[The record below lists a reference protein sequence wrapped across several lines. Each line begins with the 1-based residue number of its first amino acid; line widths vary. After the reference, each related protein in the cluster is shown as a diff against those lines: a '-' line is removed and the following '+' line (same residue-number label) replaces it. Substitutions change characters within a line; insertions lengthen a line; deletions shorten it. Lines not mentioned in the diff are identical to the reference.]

1 MVRFTVGFG
10 IFLVH
15 AVTALTPDGHPPI
28 KNLLKAHATESK
40 AINEPFDYIIAG
52 GGLAGC
58 LLAERLT
65 ADGSKKVLLLEAGRP
80 DYDNLSIRIPGGILR
95 LFRSVYDWQYESKGE
110 KDCDGKN
117 VFLQRGMVL
126 GGSSSTNVLLHH
138 RGSADDYNSW
148 GIPGWTATDVL
159 PFFKLSENDDTG
171 RDPAY
176 HGKGGEWNMDDVRY
190 QNPLSK
196 RFLEVGVAEGM
207 VYNDDFNNWSRP
219 QDGVGRFQVSEK
231 NGERVSGATAFLS
244 KALKRKN
251 LVVRTEALVNKINF
265 DEAKTAVGVTY
276 DLKGD
281 DTFKPFTAKLKA
293 GGEVLVTGGAI
304 GSPQILM
311 CSGIGPADH
320 LADLGIPVVA
330 DLPGVGENLQ
340 DHPAAVVSYKTPKKG
355 VSVTSKLRLFGKTNP
370 LPVLQWLLF
379 KSGPLTSTG
388 CDHGA
393 FVKTG
398 EESDQPDLQMRFLPA
413 KALMPDGM
421 STFTQFKYIGNFED
435 GYSFQ
440 SVATRAKSR
449 GSVRLASSNAHVKPI
464 IDTGY
469 LSDPTDLTTLREG
482 IKLGRKLGKSPA
494 WAEYLGEEVFPGPHV
509 QSDADID
516 AYIRSSLHTANALVG
531 TCKMGLG
538 EDAVVGPDLSVRGV
552 TGVRVVDSSVIPNI
566 MGGQTG
572 TPTVMIA
579 ERAAAFLQNPELAPK
594 EERVIVDETVYHQAD
609 EVEAAAA

>member
-1 MVRFTVGFG
+1 MVRFIVGLG
-10 IFLVH
+10 LFLVQ
-15 AVTALTPDGHPPI
+15 AATAITPDRYPAI
-28 KNLLKAHATESK
+28 KNLPQVHDKEAKTIS
-40 AINEPFDYIIAG
+40 EPFDYIIAG

-65 ADGSKKVLLLEAGRP
+65 ADGTKKVLLLEAGRP
-80 DYDNLSIRIPGGILR
+80 DYDSLAMRMPGGILR
-95 LFRSVYDWQYESKGE
+95 LFRSVYDWQYESSGE
-110 KDCDGKN
+110 KEAGGRN

-138 RGSADDYNSW
+138 RGSAADYDGW
-148 GIPGWTATDVL
+148 GVPGWSAADVL
-159 PFFKLSENDDTG
+159 PFFKMSENDDTN

-190 QNPLSK
+190 QNPLSAK
-196 RFLEVGVAEGM
+196 FLEVGKIEGLGE
-207 VYNDDFNNWSRP
+207 NDDFNNWSRP

-244 KALKRKN
+244 KAMKRKN
-251 LVVRTEALVNKINF
+251 LTIRTEVMVKKIDF
-265 DEAKTAVGVTY
+265 DGSKTATGVTY
-276 DLKGD
+276 DLQGD
-281 DTFKPFTAKLKA
+281 DTFKPFSAKLKA

-320 LADLGIPVVA
+320 LSELGIPVIS
-330 DLPGVGENLQ
+330 DLPGVGQNLQ
-340 DHPAAVVSYKTPKKG
+340 DHPAAVVSFTTPKKG

-370 LPVLQWLLF
+370 LPILQWLLF

-398 EESDQPDLQMRFLPA
+398 AEQPQPDLQVRFLPA

-421 STFTQFKYIGNFED
+421 STFTQFRYIGNFED

-440 SVATRAKSR
+440 SVATRAKSK
-449 GSVRLASSNAHVKPI
+449 GSVRLASSNSHVKPI
-464 IDTGY
+464 INTAY
-469 LSDPTDLTTLREG
+469 LSDPADLATLREG
-482 IKLGRKLGKSPA
+482 IKLGRKLGRSSA
-494 WAEYLGEEVFPGPHV
+494 WADFLGEEVFPGPNV
-509 QSDADID
+509 QTDDQID
-516 AYIRSSLHTANALVG
+516 DYIRSSIHTANALTG
-531 TCKMGLG
+531 TCKMGL
-538 EDAVVGPDLSVRGV
+538 EDDAVVGPDLAVKGV
-552 TGVRVVDSSVIPNI
+552 NGVRVVDSSIIPNI
-566 MGGQTG
+566 PGGQTG

-579 ERAAAFLQNPELAPK
+579 ERAAAFLQNPELTPK
-594 EERVIVDETVYHQAD
+594 EEKIIVDETVYHHEEETVAA
-609 EVEAAAA
+609 EA